1 MCEHE
6 CVCVKVCVCMCVY
19 IYIYIDTHSGWPV
32 SLHVRQLQQN
42 VVTSKSM
49 WPKNSSSASSPHPI
63 NLKENSMLDHSIMLG
78 YVWAYYWYSHCSI
91 LYLLFHA
98 FSVS

>member
-6 CVCVKVCVCMCVY
+6 CVCVKVCVCVCVY

-49 WPKNSSSASSPHPI
+49 WPKKFFFCFFPTPHQPQREQYARSFDNARI
-63 NLKENSMLDHSIMLG
+63 CL
-78 YVWAYYWYSHCSI
+78 VI
-91 LYLLFHA
+91 LLVFPL
-98 FSVS
+98 